1 MEVKGGYTFYWIGRP
16 ENEPRQSGVGFAIR
30 NSIARNLESLP
41 VGVNDRLMTLR
52 LPIDKNNHATLIS
65 AYAPTM
71 SNPED
76 NKERFYSDLR
86 SVLLRIP
93 RNDKIFLLG
102 DFNAR
107 VGNDNLAW
115 PSVLGPHGFGKMNS
129 NGLLLL
135 SLCSEFNLT
144 ITNTLFQQANKYK
157 TTWKHP
163 RSGHW
168 HMLDYVIVSSRHRRD
183 VRLTRSHRGTECWSD
198 HRLVRSKLNLSIH
211 QKIKSKRS
219 IVKKLDVSS
228 LREHI
233 FITVLRVVPLPTY
246 L

>member
-1 MEVKGGYTFYWIGRP
+1 
-16 ENEPRQSGVGFAIR
+16 
-30 NSIARNLESLP
+30 
-41 VGVNDRLMTLR
+41 
-52 LPIDKNNHATLIS
+52 
-65 AYAPTM
+65 M

-107 VGNDNLAW
+107 FGNDNLAW
-115 PSVLGPHGFGKMNS
+115 PSDLGPYGIGKMNS

-135 SLCSEFNLT
+135 SVCSEFNLT
-144 ITNTLFQQANKYK
+144 IANTLFSNKYK

-168 HMLDYVIVSSRHRRD
+168 HMLDYVIVCSPYSFTSWNRM
-183 VRLTRSHRGTECWSD
+183 
-198 HRLVRSKLNLSIH
+198 LV
-211 QKIKSKRS
+211 
-219 IVKKLDVSS
+219 
-228 LREHI
+228 
-233 FITVLRVVPLPTY
+233 
-246 L
+246 